1 MNLGA
6 NGLDMS
12 NEEDV
17 IFEAGQEEDSGDRPM
32 FSSEVAAAWVD
43 EDQNGDYF
51 LRVSVDL
58 GILGS
63 HRFQLFAD
71 DDHKSAF
78 NEFVEHT
85 RETRD

>member
-1 MNLGA
+1 
-6 NGLDMS
+6 MS

-71 DDHKSAF
+71 DDQQSAF
-78 NEFVEHT
+78 NEFVEHA

>member
-1 MNLGA
+1 
-6 NGLDMS
+6 MS
-12 NEEDV
+12 KGEEDV
-17 IFEAGQEEDSGDRPM
+17 ILEAGQEEESGDRPM

-85 RETRD
+85 RESQD

>member
-1 MNLGA
+1 
-6 NGLDMS
+6 MS
-12 NEEDV
+12 GEDEV
-17 IFEAGQEEDSGDRPM
+17 IFEAGQNEESRDRPM
-32 FSSEVAAAWVD
+32 FSSDVAAAWID

-58 GILGS
+58 GILGR
-63 HRFQLFAD
+63 HRLQLFAD

-85 RETRD
+85 RETQD

>member
-1 MNLGA
+1 
-6 NGLDMS
+6 
-12 NEEDV
+12 
-17 IFEAGQEEDSGDRPM
+17 M

-63 HRFQLFAD
+63 HRFRLFAD

-85 RETRD
+85 RESQD